1 MQPVV
6 DRMRNIIWYFN
17 NLFLFTFIHY
27 AWLHDY
33 SSCFLLYVFFLVKT
47 YLFAQYKCLDFCGY
61 QWSIQFNL
69 FYQARSIKCAQKI
82 SLILHNWNLFYLIT
96 VPWIFHRCG
105 SYDHYLYA
113 LNYKDHCCTY
123 KISCGGSIYGS
134 PAIDMVLYWFT
145 VSVFMEYM
153 QMGTINLVSSIASLQ
168 AQNIIYV
175 ASTSGLVTAVS
186 FEVI

>member
-1 MQPVV
+1 MYILAHVGLLSYRP
-6 DRMRNIIWYFN
+6 
-17 NLFLFTFIHY
+17 NLCICNPNTEQSIH
-27 AWLHDY
+27 
-33 SSCFLLYVFFLVKT
+33 LV
-47 YLFAQYKCLDFCGY
+47 
-61 QWSIQFNL
+61 
-69 FYQARSIKCAQKI
+69 
-82 SLILHNWNLFYLIT
+82 ILPWQHKMCTEYHSWNLFYLIT

-175 ASTSGLVTAVS
+175 ACTSGLVTAVS